1 MLFLLCNAPDKE
13 ASLGAGTSAEVPPA
27 NGDCWHFAGGLWQE
41 VEGGTWLCKQC
52 AQRFSEREKSEHE
65 DFHIALEMSR
75 DPSGALDSLH
85 LASMR
90 MMVASDDCASV
101 QPMTFSTAL
110 E

>member
-1 MLFLLCNAPDKE
+1 MPFLLCSAPKKE
-13 ASLGAGTSAEVPPA
+13 ASLGADTSAEGSPA
-27 NGDCWHFAGGLWQE
+27 DSDCWHAAGGLWQE

-52 AQRFSEREKSEHE
+52 AQRLPEREKLEHE
-65 DFHIALEMSR
+65 DFHVALEMSK
-75 DPSGALDSLH
+75 DQSGALDCLH